1 MSFKESINNYLA
13 ALAEE
18 RPKTFIWGLRVLM
31 IGCVV
36 GSYILM
42 DYIANTF
49 PGIGTFLIFVL
60 GVPSTIGV
68 IILVLYIIWKI
79 WKGIGWL
86 MDQPSY
92 GSWWGSIWVPNPFER
107 FLNTLANNKVVINI
121 ETSKSKLEAKTESED
136 NTDPDT
142 ITSPVSG
149 KDV

>member
-1 MSFKESINNYLA
+1 MIRKHPKKFVICWVVIIVGECYGIHIIFEYLIEVSPAFKTA
-13 ALAEE
+13 
-18 RPKTFIWGLRVLM
+18 
-31 IGCVV
+31 C
-36 GSYILM
+36 
-42 DYIANTF
+42 
-49 PGIGTFLIFVL
+49 LIL
-60 GVPSTIGV
+60 GVPCLFAL
-68 IILVLYIIWKI
+68 ILLILYILWKI